1 LIVKRSVIVLLSAT
15 VLSGFVPLASAET
28 KIGVVNIARLAQ
40 ESPQAK
46 EANDKLAAEFT
57 ARAKEIQTQEQALQA
72 RQDRLNKDA
81 VAMTEIQKSAA
92 DKELRDGYRDL
103 QAKKSA
109 FEDDLNA
116 RKQDEQGKIS
126 RALDAEVSAFAKAQ
140 GYDLILADGV
150 VFATTALDVT
160 PAILQAMLA
169 HKATPAA
176 AAPAAGAPPANKPPA
191 SIAKP

>member
-1 LIVKRSVIVLLSAT
+1 M
-15 VLSGFVPLASAET
+15 LSGIVPLASAET

-46 EANDKLAAEFT
+46 EANEKLGMEFT

-72 RQDRLNKDA
+72 RQDKLNKDS

-116 RKQDEQGKIS
+116 RKQDEQAKIS

-150 VFATTALDVT
+150 VFATGALDVT

-169 HKATPAA
+169 HKAAPA
-176 AAPAAGAPPANKPPA
+176 AAPAAPATGAAPPANKPPA